1 MSKTRKIAGWV
12 LASLLFALL
21 LMSGVMKILASGS
34 SDSEV
39 VKSIIKYGLEGKII
53 LIATGEL
60 VSALLFLIPKTSSLG
75 TLLLSSH
82 FGGAIATHMEHGEA
96 YFPVVVILLLMWVTN
111 YLRNPEMLSSFKRK
125 K

>member
-21 LMSGVMKILASGS
+21 LMSGVMKIFASGNP
-34 SDSEV
+34 DSEMF
-39 VKSIIKYGLEGKII
+39 KSFIKLGLEGKLI
-53 LIATGEL
+53 LIAAGEL
-60 VSALLFLIPKTSSLG
+60 ASALLFLIPKTSSLG
-75 TLLLSSH
+75 TLLLSAH

-96 YFPVVVILLLMWVTN
+96 YFPVVIILLLMWVTS

-125 K
+125 

>member
-60 VSALLFLIPKTSSLG
+60 ASALLFLIPKTSSLG

-96 YFPVVVILLLMWVTN
+96 YFSVVVILLLVWVTN